1 MTVAPLPE
9 SLDLFVEILGFDD
22 TLRLI
27 EARGGTRFWVPKGI
41 EGSSSALHESFV
53 AEFGEAMTKAMIRG
67 FGGGNITVPLCAD
80 WRTDLYRQRG
90 LKIREIAL
98 KLGCHQETVRR
109 RLSRAKMDPEDRKQ
123 MALNF

>member
-1 MTVAPLPE
+1 MTAAPLPE
-9 SLDLFVEILGFDD
+9 TLDVFVEVLGFDD

-41 EGSSSALHESFV
+41 EGSSIALHESFV
-53 AEFGEAMTKAMIRG
+53 EEFGPTMTRALIRG

-90 LKIREIAL
+90 LKIAEIAL

-109 RLSRAKMDPEDRKQ
+109 RLSRAKMNPEHRKQ